1 MPLQGIGAPG
11 RALVLGIFMMSQ
23 DDETDGPRLPGA
35 PSTSDIDPRVRRT
48 LELVYQVEGVVAAKV
63 WAMPDRVAVGV
74 KLGNGHGA
82 PDVIARIQVVTAALR
97 APGEAWDFGL
107 LEGDA

>member
-1 MPLQGIGAPG
+1 MT
-11 RALVLGIFMMSQ
+11 SQ
-23 DDETDGPRLPGA
+23 DDDSDEPHPVAT
-35 PSTSDIDPRVRRT
+35 STASDIDPRVRRT

-82 PDVIARIQVVTAALR
+82 PEVIARIEVVTAALR
-97 APGEAWDFGL
+97 APGESWDFGL
-107 LEGDA
+107 IEGDA